1 MNFLVE
7 TKNEYT
13 IQLVNILSPHIFEG
27 FESIYLESRK
37 IIKKGEENK
46 ILKAFQQFI
55 KRIPQWN
62 NNLIETETKRI
73 AASSRCDFLHN
84 LLKAV
89 IKSNIILLTNNNIK
103 NEDIDKKFLDIP
115 LSKFIHKCYIECAR
129 QFYTSPY
136 LFFHDVKPIDKKR
149 NQRDCNDLIK
159 SSIKEAIRKMLP
171 VQHILSKYL
180 GSEIITG
187 NVEIDKPL
195 SQIDSEN
202 LKQLVNKELIKNS
215 NFIPKSSSNKHDSS
229 LTIKHDISYEETEKI
244 SVKEYSEPKIFTEVK
259 NNDHKIEPI
268 ILDNM
273 NESDT
278 FRLLSDIKKNIS
290 VVPDMNVS
298 ENKSIPITNY
308 YSDNKIEIGREL
320 KDSEVKQDEKTLE
333 IEKKI
338 SQNNIEINF
347 GDVNIPKVNI
357 PDVNMS
363 EVKNIPDVNMSEVN
377 NIPEIINI
385 NKNVNNLAE
394 IDRIE
399 ESESSIPYLKN
410 DEEYEGVFSNINDSV
425 SSEVSKKVN
434 NSVNDTKKDIYFNS
448 FNMV

>member
-73 AASSRCDFLHN
+73 AASSRCDFLDN